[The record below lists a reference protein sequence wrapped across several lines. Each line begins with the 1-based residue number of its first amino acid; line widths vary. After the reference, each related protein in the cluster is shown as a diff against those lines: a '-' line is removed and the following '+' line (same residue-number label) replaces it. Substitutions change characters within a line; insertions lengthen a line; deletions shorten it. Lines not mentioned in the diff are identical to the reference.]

1 MYNNNQTKRYKHLI
15 FAVTIASFAVI
26 CMQSCTSSNSK
37 ESDGY
42 EWLAKARAQLA
53 DKNHKEARNSI
64 DSLRKNCPMAFNARE
79 EGILLLDSI
88 EISQARQDLD
98 NATAS
103 IDSGNADK
111 DSMLFVKE
119 ESAKNKVLY
128 QETYS
133 RQKQFQK
140 AQAIARLPQYEL
152 FL

>member
-1 MYNNNQTKRYKHLI
+1 MYKNNQTKRYKHLI

-37 ESDGY
+37 KSDGY

-88 EISQARQDLD
+88 EISQARLDLD

-103 IDSGNADK
+103 IDYGNADK

-119 ESAKNKVLY
+119 ES
-128 QETYS
+128 E
-133 RQKQFQK
+133 QKIKFYTKKLTHDKSNFKKHKQ
-140 AQAIARLPQYEL
+140 
-152 FL
+152 